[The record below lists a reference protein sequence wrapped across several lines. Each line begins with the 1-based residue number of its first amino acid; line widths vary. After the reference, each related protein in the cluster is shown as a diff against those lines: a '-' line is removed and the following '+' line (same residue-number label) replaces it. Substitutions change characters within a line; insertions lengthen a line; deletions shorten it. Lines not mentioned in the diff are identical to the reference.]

1 MGLLHNSRGQGVT
14 GRNRAC
20 ELPNVVP
27 GHAVSDEYWFLLLA
41 RCCLPRTQPQIQP
54 LCPMQTGF
62 INQTQRRIF
71 SAIVK
76 R

>member
-1 MGLLHNSRGQGVT
+1 MF
-14 GRNRAC
+14 RNCAC
-20 ELPNVVP
+20 ELPDVGPV
-27 GHAVSDEYWFLLLA
+27 HTVSDEYWFLLPA
-41 RCCLPRTQPQIQP
+41 PCCLPLTQPQIQP
-54 LCPMQTGF
+54 PCPMQTGF